1 MGFSDFSKV
10 RNAGGLFYPNDEFS
24 YGQFL
29 AYLDGLQMPC
39 CCSMVHDADTYTQED
54 INKWVRSH
62 LNPDTGKIELDP
74 DSKFLETG
82 IPKEGQHKKDH
93 VHFMLCANGPMTPS
107 WFLDKIAPIRK
118 YCANYFIAINSVAA
132 TMRYYA
138 HMDSPDKY
146 QYSPLDI
153 HSFGGLDMSPLM
165 RTSKVSNLAT
175 LVKVMDYIM
184 DNGVNHYHTLV
195 HWALNSGDVDLLSCV
210 SGRASFFAGYFKS
223 KSDDRIELLQR
234 EIEKLQKEN
243 KVLKA
248 GC

>member
-1 MGFSDFSKV
+1 MGYSDFTKV
-10 RNAGGLFYPNDEFS
+10 RNAGGLFYPSEDFT
-24 YGQFL
+24 YGEFL
-29 AYLDGLQMPC
+29 AFLDGLQMPC
-39 CCSMVHDADTYTQED
+39 CCSMIHDSDKYTQED
-54 INKWVRSH
+54 VNKWVRNH
-62 LNPDTGKIELDP
+62 MNPKTGKLDN
-74 DSKFLETG
+74 DAVKNG
-82 IPKEGQHKKDH
+82 IPKEGQHKNKH

-107 WFLDKIAPIRK
+107 WFLDKIAPIK
-118 YCANYFIAINSVAA
+118 EHCSTYFIAINSVPA

-138 HMDSPDKY
+138 HMDSPEKH

-165 RTSKVSNLAT
+165 RTSKVSNLST

-184 DNGVNHYHTLV
+184 ENGVSHYHTLV

-210 SGRASFFAGYFKS
+210 SGRASFFAAYFKS

-234 EIEKLQKEN
+234 EVDKLQREN
-243 KVLKA
+243 KTLKA

>member
-29 AYLDGLQMPC
+29 SFLDGLQMPC
-39 CCSMVHDADTYTQED
+39 CCSMVHDSDKYTQED
-54 INKWVRSH
+54 VNKWVRNH
-62 LNPDTGKIELDP
+62 MNPATGKLD
-74 DSKFLETG
+74 DDAVKNG
-82 IPKEGQHKKDH
+82 IPKEGQHKDKH
-93 VHFMLCANGPMTPS
+93 VHFMLCANGPMTPN
-107 WFLDKIAPIRK
+107 WFLDKIAPIRD
-118 YCANYFIAINSVAA
+118 YCANYFIAINSVPA

-138 HMDSPDKY
+138 HMDSPEKH

-184 DNGVNHYHTLV
+184 DNGINHYHALV

-223 KSDDRIELLQR
+223 KSDDRIEILQR
-234 EIEKLQKEN
+234 EVEKLQKEN